1 MATMT
6 METIDNRL
14 FEIMAEKLGLE
25 ATNIKMT
32 DSFSDD
38 LGIDSLDTYELLVAV
53 EKRFGI
59 KINDDEAEKLRTVGA
74 LANYVHSHL
83 S

>member
-6 METIDNRL
+6 METVDNKL
-14 FEIMAEKLGLE
+14 FALMADKLGLE
-25 ATNIKMT
+25 ATNIKMS

-38 LGIDSLDTYELLVAV
+38 LGIDSLDTYELFTAV